1 MYTVKL
7 IDNKWVFTDNE
18 LDQQIS
24 RGKEFHQTAEGR
36 RTDAASFRYE
46 PVTRTFSIRLADG
59 SGIDFPVSKIKELR
73 NATDEA
79 IGSARISQDGDAI
92 HWDRL
97 DAHYTVAGLAAAIF
111 GTQEWMREIGKKGGS
126 TSSPA
131 KANAA
136 RLNGR
141 KGGRPRSAK
150 TPGTGAAGQVMEL
163 SRKK

>member
-46 PVTRTFSIRLADG
+46 PITRIFSIRLADG

-79 IGSARISQDGDAI
+79 IGDACISREGDVI
-92 HWDRL
+92 HWDEL
-97 DAHYTVAGLAAAIF
+97 DAHYTMAGLAASIF
-111 GTQEWMREIGKKGGS
+111 GTQEWMRELGKKGGS
-126 TSSPA
+126 KTSA
-131 KANAA
+131 VKAAAA
-136 RLNGR
+136 RMNGR
-141 KGGRPRSAK
+141 KGGRPRSA
-150 TPGTGAAGQVMEL
+150 TGRVPAKHA
-163 SRKK
+163 KNAK